1 MSTFSM
7 QGTVTAVETLTSKA
21 GKPFTKFKLTDTEGS
36 QFELSLFGSSMSFAK
51 IASVGKSIEV
61 KGMLGSREWQGKHYP
76 NFQVQ
81 WVEAV
86 EANVLPAIET
96 KKAEIDFESI
106 PF

>member
-7 QGTVTAVETLTSKA
+7 TGTVTAVENLTSKQ

-51 IASVGKSIEV
+51 VTVVGKNIEV
-61 KGMLGSREWQGKHYP
+61 KGMLGSREWQGRHYP
-76 NFQVQ
+76 DFRVQ

-86 EANVLPAIET
+86 EVNSMPPIET